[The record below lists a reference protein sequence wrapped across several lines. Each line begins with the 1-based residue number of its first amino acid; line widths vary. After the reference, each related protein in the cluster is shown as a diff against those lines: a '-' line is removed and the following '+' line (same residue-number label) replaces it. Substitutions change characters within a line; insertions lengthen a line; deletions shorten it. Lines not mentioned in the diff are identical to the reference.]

1 MARPRVYITRTIP
14 EAGMNVLRTYCD
26 IEVNPEESPPT
37 KEELEKRLQ
46 DKDALL
52 CLVTERI
59 DKEIIASGS
68 RLKVISSISVG
79 YEHIDVA
86 EATKRGIYVT
96 FTPGVLTDATADFAW
111 SLIMATARRVAEAD
125 RYVRNGR
132 WKIAWGPMMFLGSEI
147 YGRTLGILG
156 LGRIGSAVVKRA
168 KGFQMRLIYY
178 DVIRA
183 PREREEELG
192 IEYMPL
198 ENVLREADFVTIHVP
213 LTPETRHLIGKDLLR
228 LMKPSAH
235 LINTSRG
242 PVVDEN
248 ALVLALREKWIAGAA
263 LDVFEQEPID
273 PRSPLLELDNVVLA
287 PHIASATRESRY
299 GMAGLA
305 AENLIS
311 VLKGESPPNLVNPE
325 VMAVRTLTQTKVI

>member
-1 MARPRVYITRTIP
+1 LARPRVYITRTIP

>member
-1 MARPRVYITRTIP
+1 LARPRVYITRTIP

-156 LGRIGSAVVKRA
+156 LGRIGSAVAKRA